1 MQQSLQIGKTQW
13 IYVQEPNKEVINQL
27 AQEYGFHEVIVDDL
41 IEINAQSKIDS
52 NSKHFFL
59 ALTFTKYLE
68 NEQRY
73 LFNELDVIIGDNYI
87 ITTNSL
93 ESTTIN
99 NLFEAMKNQ
108 WDLKEWSE
116 KESPYYILYRI
127 IDEYYDKTMKSLA
140 LSSKKLLDIQENIA
154 SKKAENEVVQDL
166 MNEDLNKIFVKHN
179 FLSQEDVM
187 DDLIEHVDD
196 LHAKQLNVYF
206 NSLKVKLARI
216 ISTINALT
224 EKNESLMSAY
234 NTFIGIKSNNSV
246 SRLTFVNAI
255 FMPLTLIAGIGWMS
269 ERSMMTGSENWRI
282 AYPLFLLLCAGLW
295 FITFLIFRKLVMK
308 K

>member
-108 WDLKEWSE
+108 GDLKEGSE

-255 FMPLTLIAGIGWMS
+255 FMPLTLIAGIGGMS

-282 AYPLFLLLCAGLW
+282 AYPLFLLLCAGLG

>member
-13 IYVQEPNKEVINQL
+13 IHIQEPNKEIINQL

-68 NEQRY
+68 SEQRY
-73 LFNELDVIIGDNYI
+73 IFNEFDVIIGENYI

-93 ESTTIN
+93 ESNTIS
-99 NLFEAMKNQ
+99 NLFETFKNQ
-108 WDLKEWSE
+108 SNPKTWSE
-116 KESPYYILYRI
+116 KDSPYYILYRV
-127 IDEYYDKTMKSLA
+127 IDEYYDKTIKSLSI
-140 LSSKKLLDIQENIA
+140 SSKKLLDIQENIA
-154 SKKAENEVVQDL
+154 SKKAESDVVEDL
-166 MNEDLNKIFVKHN
+166 MNEDLNKVLIKHN

-187 DDLIEHVDD
+187 EDLLEHINE
-196 LHAKQLNVYF
+196 LHEKQLNVYF
-206 NSLKVKLARI
+206 NSLKVKLSRI
-216 ISTINALT
+216 ISTINILT
-224 EKNESLMSAY
+224 EKNDSLMSAY
-234 NTFIGIKSNNSV
+234 NTFTGIKNNKSV
-246 SRLTFVNAI
+246 TRLTFVNAI
-255 FMPLTLIAGIGWMS
+255 FLPLMLIASIGGMS

-282 AYPLFLLLCAGLW
+282 AYPLFLLLCLVLG
-295 FITFLIFRKLVMK
+295 FVTFLVLRKFFMK